1 MASPFALGLNG
12 LVSRNV
18 AGYVK
23 KFRVYGEWKEHELQE
38 YAKVGRVT
46 EGSMMLSLLVRIAV
60 EKMAV
65 LYSFRCAWIFSERSD
80 S

>member
-1 MASPFALGLNG
+1 MASPFTMGLNG

-23 KFRVYGEWKEHELQE
+23 EFRVYGEWKEHESQE
-38 YAKVGRVT
+38 HSKVGRVT
-46 EGSMMLSLLVRIAV
+46 DGSMMLSLLVRVAV

-65 LYSFRCAWIFSERSD
+65 LYSFRYA
-80 S
+80 